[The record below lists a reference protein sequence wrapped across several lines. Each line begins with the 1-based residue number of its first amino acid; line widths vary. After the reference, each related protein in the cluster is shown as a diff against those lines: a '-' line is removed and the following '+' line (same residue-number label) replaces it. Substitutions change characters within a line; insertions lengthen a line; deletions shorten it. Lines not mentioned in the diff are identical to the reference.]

1 MFMHL
6 DRYLWFLAASASLAA
21 ATPAQ
26 SNLPERGG
34 EVRGEV
40 ILVPAAAGVSTN
52 DASRVVVWLAPVN
65 VLQPVRVAQKTH
77 YRLLQHNKRFE
88 PGLLV
93 VPVGSVVDFPNADPW
108 FHNVF
113 SLYRGKRFDLGLYQA
128 GAQRSV
134 KFDRAGPSY
143 LFCNIHP
150 QMTGVVLA
158 VDSGLF
164 AITDKAGRYAI
175 SGVPPG
181 KYVVR
186 VWYENAALES
196 LESLTIA
203 VNVEAE
209 TKTLPLISI
218 AVTKQ
223 TATEH
228 KNKYGQDYD
237 PDTLKTDY

>member
-1 MFMHL
+1 MKL
-6 DRYLWFLAASASLAA
+6 QRQIGVLAFAA
-21 ATPAQ
+21 ACAVGALAQ
-26 SNLPERGG
+26 SAERGSEVKG
-34 EVRGEV
+34 EVTLVRG
-40 ILVPAAAGVSTN
+40 AAGVSTS
-52 DASRVVVWLAPVN
+52 DASHVVVWLTPVD
-65 VLQPVRVAQKTH
+65 VVQPVRATERAH
-77 YRLLQHNKRFE
+77 YRLVQHNKRFE

-186 VWYENAALES
+186 VWYENAGLES
-196 LESLTIA
+196 LESLTIP

-209 TKTLPLISI
+209 TKTLPPISI

-223 TATEH
+223 TAREH

-237 PDTLKTDY
+237 P